1 MDITDVRANNIKSIL
16 NVLRFKEGLTKKEIV
31 SETGLSFST
40 VSSTCNELKALNIVS
55 EQKAAGSGVGRLPN
69 RISFNGESFCAL
81 CLDLQSQYRMGVSVL
96 DFKNQILHQ
105 RFYDISECQNAEE
118 IICYAHT
125 LWKELSYY
133 PQLQNLT
140 CVGIGIA
147 IHGVFDK
154 KSGTLIACPFP
165 FFKDIPILQLITEHF
180 HLPCYIY
187 SKADFCAISM
197 QHRIPDADNFIYL
210 HLAEELSAGI
220 ICHGNLLIGQS
231 GHGVRIGHLPL
242 GNPERKCPVQGCH
255 GYGCIETELSLHGMI
270 CDYKNEVTG
279 ITLRERWQ
287 HRLEQLLAAPETEKE
302 FLEEKSLYLGRLLSV
317 MISIFDPAMVF
328 LGGKG
333 AGLFN
338 IIEPSL
344 IEIVK
349 QRNPFAFNEGIQ
361 VRWDQ
366 DSTQTLYEGIAQVV
380 YEHWMPLSSH
390 PSEL

>member
-16 NVLRFKEGLTKKEIV
+16 NVLRFNDGLIKKEIA
-31 SETGLSFST
+31 STTELSFST
-40 VSSTCNELKALNIVS
+40 VSSTCNELKTLNIVS
-55 EQKAAGSGVGRLPN
+55 EQKAMGSGVGRLPN
-69 RISFNGESFCAL
+69 RISFNGNSFCAL
-81 CLDLQSQYRMGVSVL
+81 CLDLQNQYRMGLAVL
-96 DFKNQILHQ
+96 NFNNEILHQ
-105 RFYDISECQNAEE
+105 RFYDISECHNAEE

-125 LWKELSYY
+125 LWQELSYH
-133 PQLQNLT
+133 PKLQNVT

-165 FFKDIPILQLITEHF
+165 FFKDMPILQLITEQF

-197 QHRIPDADNFIYL
+197 KQRMPDADNFIYL

-220 ICHGNLLIGQS
+220 ICHGNLLTGQS

-242 GNPERKCPVQGCH
+242 GKPERKCPVQGCH
-255 GYGCIETELSLHGMI
+255 GYGCIETEISLHGMI
-270 CDYKNEVTG
+270 QDYKNEITG
-279 ITLRERWQ
+279 IALQERWQ
-287 HRLEQLLAAPETEKE
+287 QCLEEILAKPDAQKD

-333 AGLFN
+333 AQLFD
-338 IIEPSL
+338 IMQPLL
-344 IEIVK
+344 INTVK
-349 QRNPFAFNEGIQ
+349 QRNPFAFNKGIQ
-361 VRWDQ
+361 VCWDQ
-366 DSTQTLYEGIAQVV
+366 DSVQTLFEGITQVV
-380 YEHWMPLSSH
+380 YDHWNPLSST
-390 PSEL
+390 SAE